1 MKKYISYEEPFN
13 GCIFTTAQMKE
24 VYRDIVNK
32 KEYADFKSWL
42 YDMEK
47 SGVFEIVTD

>member
-1 MKKYISYEEPFN
+1 MKRYISYEEPFN
-13 GCIFTTAQMKE
+13 ERIFTTSQMRE
-24 VYRDIVNK
+24 VYRDIVDK
-32 KEYADFKSWL
+32 KEYADFTSWL